1 MSSKSLALVTL
12 ASLCFAGCTVQPR
25 AAAPAL
31 AAPVATAPA
40 SAPAPGPAP
49 TKADVS
55 KNGRQKAVSAAT
67 DALDYAAV
75 KRASKKGY
83 DGMDAIHNKTVKLD
97 AKNMDKHGYFT
108 MKRSDNIFF
117 NCTSR
122 TPGFKPG
129 PMTGTISTSEFF
141 DDGSKAHSIGL
152 ANCAP
157 A

>member
-1 MSSKSLALVTL
+1 V
-12 ASLCFAGCTVQPR
+12 
-25 AAAPAL
+25 AAAPA
-31 AAPVATAPA
+31 P
-40 SAPAPGPAP
+40 APAPAPA
-49 TKADVS
+49 KADAW
-55 KNGRQKAVSAAT
+55 KNGRQKAAAAAT

-75 KRASKKGY
+75 KRASRKGY
-83 DGMDAIHNKTVKLD
+83 DGMTAIHKRMVKFD

-108 MKRSDNIFF
+108 MKRSGNIFF
-117 NCTSR
+117 NCETR
-122 TPGFKPG
+122 APGFKPG